1 MNNCKACNF
10 ELSHTYCP
18 NCGRAAVVKR
28 INGNYLLHEIEHVL
42 HFDRGILYTLKV
54 LLFKPGIHI
63 KRFLSDDRSRL
74 VKPVIFIIITSLLFT
89 LISHLFHIEGLV
101 DKSIQEGSTAEKIMI
116 WTDSHLGYS
125 NIIMGALIALLI
137 NLLFRKYEYNYFEIL
152 ILLCFVMGFA
162 MLIFATFI
170 LLEGLTH
177 VDFKLVA
184 SIVAIGYCSW
194 AIGNFFRPGHLISYI
209 KAFLA
214 YIMGTTSYLLLSI
227 LIGNLIDRILR

>member
-10 ELSHTYCP
+10 DVSHAYCP

-74 VKPVIFIIITSLLFT
+74 VKPVIFIIITSLIFT
-89 LISHLFHIEGLV
+89 LVSHFFHIKGMV

-125 NIIMGALIALLI
+125 NIIMGALIALLLK
-137 NLLFRKYEYNYFEIL
+137 LLFRKYDYNYFEIL

-162 MLIFATFI
+162 MLIFAAFI

-177 VDFKLVA
+177 VDFKANA
-184 SIVAIGYCSW
+184 SIVAMGYCTW
-194 AIGNFFRPGHLISYI
+194 AIGNFFRPRHVMSYI
-209 KAFLA
+209 KASLA
-214 YIMGTTSYLLLSI
+214 YIMGTTSYWLLSI
-227 LIGNLIDRILR
+227 LIGNMIDGILR